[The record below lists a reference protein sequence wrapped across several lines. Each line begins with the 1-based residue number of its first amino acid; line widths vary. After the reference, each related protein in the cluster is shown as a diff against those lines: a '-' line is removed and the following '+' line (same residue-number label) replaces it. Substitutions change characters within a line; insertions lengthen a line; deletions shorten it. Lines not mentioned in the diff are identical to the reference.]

1 MASRTVKSNIQ
12 NGEYTPPQAFSSP
25 SPLSRTVVYATLSA
39 CLGAVSFGFVLS
51 YPSPVQDDLKGKLNW
66 SDEKVS
72 WFTVSLRLS
81 LFTS

>member
-1 MASRTVKSNIQ
+1 MPSRAAESFIQ
-12 NGEYTPPQAFSSP
+12 NGECIPLQASSP

-51 YPSPVQDDLKGKLNW
+51 YPSPVQDDLKEKLNW
-66 SDEKVS
+66 SDEIVS
-72 WFTVSLRLS
+72 WFTVSLKPS